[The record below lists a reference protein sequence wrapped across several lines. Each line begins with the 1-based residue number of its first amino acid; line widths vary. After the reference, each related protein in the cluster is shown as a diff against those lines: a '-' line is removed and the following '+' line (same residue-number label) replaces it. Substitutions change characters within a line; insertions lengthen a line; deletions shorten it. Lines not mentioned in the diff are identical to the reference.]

1 MDFSQR
7 IVTIRKQHK
16 MTQEKVGELVNM
28 SQRSVAN
35 WESGER
41 CPSIPTLIELSE
53 KFNVSIDYML
63 GCSDVPEKA
72 KKQPAVQDDELL
84 SKVIS
89 RLRGLPDS
97 ALSRVSDF
105 LEGLEAGRQS
115 AAAEAAANMP
125 IAKQADPDPAGEP
138 AG

>member
-72 KKQPAVQDDELL
+72 KKQPAAQDDELL
-84 SKVIS
+84 AKVIS
-89 RLRGLPDS
+89 RLQDLPDP

-105 LEGLEAGRQS
+105 LDGLQAGREV
-115 AAAEAAANMP
+115 AAAQAAA
-125 IAKQADPDPAGEP
+125 PDPGGAP
-138 AG
+138 AE

>member
-1 MDFSQR
+1 VDFSER
-7 IVTIRKQHK
+7 IVALRKQHK

-41 CPSIPTLIELSE
+41 CPSIPTLIELSN
-53 KFNVSIDYML
+53 KFNVSVDYML

-72 KKQPAVQDDELL
+72 KEQPAIQDSRLL
-84 SKVIS
+84 TKVIS
-89 RLRGLPDS
+89 RIQDLPDP

-105 LEGLEAGRQS
+105 LDGLQAGREVAATQ
-115 AAAEAAANMP
+115 AAA
-125 IAKQADPDPAGEP
+125 PDPEGAP
-138 AG
+138 AE

>member
-89 RLRGLPDS
+89 RLRDLPDP

-105 LEGLEAGRQS
+105 LDGLQAGQEV
-115 AAAEAAANMP
+115 AAAVAT
-125 IAKQADPDPAGEP
+125 DPDPDA
-138 AG
+138 

>member
-41 CPSIPTLIELSE
+41 CPSIPTLIDLSE

-89 RLRGLPDS
+89 RLQGLSDP
-97 ALSRVSDF
+97 ALARVSDF
-105 LEGLEAGRQS
+105 LDGLQAGQEV
-115 AAAEAAANMP
+115 AAAQAAAP
-125 IAKQADPDPAGEP
+125 DPDGAPAE
-138 AG
+138 

>member
-63 GCSDVPEKA
+63 GCSDVPEKQ

-84 SKVIS
+84 AKVIS
-89 RLRGLPDS
+89 RLRSLPDP

-105 LEGLEAGRQS
+105 LDGLQAGQEV
-115 AAAEAAANMP
+115 AAAQAAAP
-125 IAKQADPDPAGEP
+125 DPDGAPAE
-138 AG
+138 

>member
-7 IVTIRKQHK
+7 IVAIRKQRK
-16 MTQEKVGELVNM
+16 LTQEKVGELVNM

-41 CPSIPTLIELSE
+41 SPSIPTLIELSE

-63 GCSDVPEKA
+63 GCSDVPERQ

-84 SKVIS
+84 HAVID
-89 RLRGLPDS
+89 RIQALPDQ
-97 ALSRVSDF
+97 ALARVVDF
-105 LEGLEAGRQS
+105 LDGLQAGQEV
-115 AAAEAAANMP
+115 AAAQAAA
-125 IAKQADPDPAGEP
+125 PDSDGAPAG
-138 AG
+138 

>member
-7 IVTIRKQHK
+7 FAMIRKQRK

-35 WESGER
+35 WESGDR
-41 CPSIPTLIELSE
+41 SPSIPTLIELSE
-53 KFNVSIDYML
+53 KFNVSIDYLL

-72 KKQPAVQDDELL
+72 KKQPVAQDDELL
-84 SKVIS
+84 AKVIS
-89 RLRGLPDS
+89 RLQDLPEP

-105 LEGLEAGRQS
+105 LEGLQAGQEV
-115 AAAEAAANMP
+115 AAV
-125 IAKQADPDPAGEP
+125 QATARDPDGTPAE
-138 AG
+138 

>member
-7 IVTIRKQHK
+7 IVTIRKAHK

-84 SKVIS
+84 SEIIS
-89 RLRGLPDS
+89 RLQNLPEP
-97 ALSRVSDF
+97 ALARVADF
-105 LEGLEAGRQS
+105 LDGLQAGREVEAAQ
-115 AAAEAAANMP
+115 AAA
-125 IAKQADPDPAGEP
+125 PAPGGAP
-138 AG
+138 AV

>member
-41 CPSIPTLIELSE
+41 CPSIPTLIELSK

-89 RLRGLPDS
+89 RLRDLPDP

-105 LEGLEAGRQS
+105 LDGLQAGQEV
-115 AAAEAAANMP
+115 AAAQAAAP
-125 IAKQADPDPAGEP
+125 DPDGAPAE
-138 AG
+138 